1 MKWCGRQVNAILQ
14 KIMIFPRQLMTEV
27 LIIGSY
33 GKAQDI
39 IFETS
44 SVNQRTSITKNK
56 RCKVIIIS
64 VICDFKSREP
74 KGIKQRE

>member
-1 MKWCGRQVNAILQ
+1 MSVKWCGRQVNAILQ

-27 LIIGSY
+27 DIIGSY

-44 SVNQRTSITKNK
+44 SVNQRTSITKIRDAK
-56 RCKVIIIS
+56 LS
-64 VICDFKSREP
+64 LF
-74 KGIKQRE
+74 Q

>member
-1 MKWCGRQVNAILQ
+1 
-14 KIMIFPRQLMTEV
+14 MTEV

-56 RCKVIIIS
+56 RWKVTVS
-64 VICDFKSREP
+64 VICGFKSREP
-74 KGIKQRE
+74 KGIKQRRE